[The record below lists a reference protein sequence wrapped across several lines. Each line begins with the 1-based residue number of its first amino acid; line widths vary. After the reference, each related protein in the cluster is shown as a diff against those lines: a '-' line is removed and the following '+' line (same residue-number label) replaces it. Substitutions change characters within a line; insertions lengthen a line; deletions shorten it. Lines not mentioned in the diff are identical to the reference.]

1 MHHIFARNLFLCSL
15 EGLHPSDAVHGFGCS
30 QQVFC
35 SAKMVFVYTN
45 TLLAGA
51 MKPLNMLPIF
61 EKRRLS
67 SVFPEGRR
75 PLIFAGNEIFIRTG
89 SCGRLQTHRR
99 WRSGIWPAG
108 QKHADSSFPHRPR
121 HR

>member
-1 MHHIFARNLFLCSL
+1 MQFKGLDVPNKHFAV
-15 EGLHPSDAVHGFGCS
+15 PAM
-30 QQVFC
+30 FC
-35 SAKMVFVYTN
+35 IDEN
-45 TLLAGA
+45 IAGA
-51 MKPLNMLPIF
+51 MKPLNMLPVF
-61 EKRRLS
+61 EKGRLS

-75 PLIFAGNEIFIRTG
+75 PLIFAGNEILIMTG
-89 SCGRLQTHRR
+89 SCGRLQTHHR